1 MSGSDWLEK
10 YAHEIA
16 KYEGLWVEVSKSGDT
31 ARKVHGDA
39 SRKIGEPVLVF
50 MVPTKDEYSVWCL

>member
-16 KYEGLWVEVSKSGDT
+16 KYEGLWVQVSKSGDT

-39 SRKIGEPVLVF
+39 SRKTGEPVLVF
-50 MVPTKDEYSVWCL
+50 MVPTKDEHLVWCL